1 MFTAPE
7 GDISQ
12 IPAGCTNLF
21 CYFCTFLPLA
31 NLSFFVYDVHT
42 NKEVTIHPP
51 HKWDVLRRVPL
62 GVIQRKHSDKEV
74 DLTYEMD
81 AVASYRWT
89 GEDSGRYEG
98 LKRTIDS
105 IESEVTRM
113 LDIKNSEK

>member
-1 MFTAPE
+1 M
-7 GDISQ
+7 
-12 IPAGCTNLF
+12 F

-31 NLSFFVYDVHT
+31 NLPFFVYDVHA

-62 GVIQRKHSDKEV
+62 GIIQRKHSDKEV